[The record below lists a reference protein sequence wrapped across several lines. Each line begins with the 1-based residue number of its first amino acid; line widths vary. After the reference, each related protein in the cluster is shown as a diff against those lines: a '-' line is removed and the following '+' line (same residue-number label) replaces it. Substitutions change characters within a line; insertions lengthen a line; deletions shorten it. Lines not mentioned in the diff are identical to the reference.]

1 MKRKTH
7 ALAAGIIPF
16 ITAVPMPVHAKS
28 VAGVFAVETSSV
40 SVLARG
46 AIAGFPEL
54 IAPTPIL
61 GAKNT
66 KPTKP
71 SKCPPTPSK
80 PTKKCK

>member
-16 ITAVPMPVHAKS
+16 IAAVPMPVAAKS
-28 VAGVFAVETSSV
+28 AQGLTQLGMDRV
-40 SVLARG
+40 SIASTR

-54 IAPTPIL
+54 PAPTPTML
-61 GAKNT
+61 AKDT

-71 SKCPPTPSK
+71 TKCPPSPSK